1 MDKEDAIKLFET
13 VLTALACPFGLLPI
27 MDGDAT
33 KDILKVHLKPE
44 EPPII
49 PLKIP
54 RYEPLY
60 FHDTG
65 LDKVPLPYLLVGMN
79 DKIDTSKIV
88 YVRLN
93 EKHEPDGIVEVPESE
108 V

>member
-27 MDGDAT
+27 MDRNAT
-33 KDILKVHLKPE
+33 KDIPKVHLKPE
-44 EPPII
+44 ESPTVS
-49 PLKIP
+49 LKIP

-60 FHDTG
+60 LDDTG
-65 LDKVPLPYLLVGMN
+65 LYEVPLPYLLVGMN
-79 DKIDTSKIV
+79 DKIDTSKIM

-93 EKHEPDGIVEVPESE
+93 EKHEPDGMVEVSE
-108 V
+108 REV

>member
-1 MDKEDAIKLFET
+1 MEKEDTIKLFET

-27 MDGDAT
+27 MDRDAT
-33 KDILKVHLKPE
+33 KDIPKAHLKPE
-44 EPPII
+44 EPTII

-60 FHDTG
+60 LDDSG
-65 LDKVPLPYLLVGMN
+65 LYEVPLPHLLVGKN
-79 DKIDTSKIV
+79 DKIDTSKTV